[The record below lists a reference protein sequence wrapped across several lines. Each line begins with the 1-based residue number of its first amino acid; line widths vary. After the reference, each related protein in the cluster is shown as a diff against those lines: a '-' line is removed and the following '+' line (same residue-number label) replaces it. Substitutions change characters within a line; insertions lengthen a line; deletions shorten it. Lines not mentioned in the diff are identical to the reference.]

1 MYCIF
6 ADVTYLCLT
15 NWWTNESNMRK
26 ICFFTLLSAVFIFSS
41 CASLSRYPGVGRI
54 RRYTI
59 SHPQVP
65 TAFDGFRIAFAS
77 DFHLKSKYKDRHLKN
92 TVRALQDERP
102 DLLLLGG
109 DYQEGC
115 EYVAPLFSALGQV
128 APPYGTYAVLGNNDY
143 ERCTDEIRRAMKANG
158 ISLLEHE
165 LDTLTRD
172 GQHLILAGVANGFDL
187 KRYATSPT
195 AQLKE
200 EDYVVMITH
209 TPDYTEDTDIAHT
222 DLALA
227 GHTHGGQVTL
237 LGWIVPETGS
247 KYGRRFLTGLNHNT
261 RGIPVITSNG
271 LGTSRKNI
279 RTGAR
284 SDVIVVTLKKAETK
298 KEERE

>member
-1 MYCIF
+1 
-6 ADVTYLCLT
+6 
-15 NWWTNESNMRK
+15 MRN
-26 ICFFTLLSAVFIFSS
+26 ICFFTLLMAIFVLSS

-59 SHPQVP
+59 GHPQVP
-65 TAFDGFRIAFAS
+65 AAFDGFRIAFAS
-77 DFHLKSKYKDRHLKN
+77 DFHLESKYKYRHLQN

-115 EYVAPLFSALGQV
+115 EYVAPLFAALGQDI
-128 APPYGTYAVLGNNDY
+128 PPYGAYAVLGNNDY
-143 ERCTDEIRRAMKANG
+143 ERCTQEIRRAMKENG
-158 ISLLEHE
+158 IRLLEHE

-172 GQHLILAGVANGFDL
+172 GQNLILAGVANGFDL

-195 AQLKE
+195 ARLKE
-200 EDYVVMITH
+200 EDYVILITH
-209 TPDYTEDTDIAHT
+209 TPDYTEDTDITHT

-237 LGWIVPETGS
+237 LGLIVPETGS
-247 KYGRRFLTGLNHNT
+247 KYGRRFLTGLNYNT

-284 SDVIVVTLKKAETK
+284 SDVVVVTLKRTETK
-298 KEERE
+298 IEERE

>member
-1 MYCIF
+1 
-6 ADVTYLCLT
+6 
-15 NWWTNESNMRK
+15 MRN
-26 ICFFTLLSAVFIFSS
+26 ICFFTLLTAIFVLSS

-54 RRYTI
+54 RHYTI
-59 SHPQVP
+59 GHPQVP
-65 TAFDGFRIAFAS
+65 AAFDGFRIAFAS
-77 DFHLKSKYKDRHLKN
+77 DFHLESKYKYRHLQN
-92 TVRALQDERP
+92 TVRALQDEQP

-115 EYVAPLFSALGQV
+115 EYVAPLFAALGQ
-128 APPYGTYAVLGNNDY
+128 AIPPYGAYAVLGNNDY
-143 ERCTDEIRRAMKANG
+143 ERCTDEIRRAMKQNG
-158 ISLLEHE
+158 INLLEHE

-172 GQHLILAGVANGFDL
+172 GQNLILAGVANGFDL

-195 AQLKE
+195 ARLKK
-200 EDYVVMITH
+200 EDYVILITH
-209 TPDYTEDTDIAHT
+209 TPDYTEDTDITHT

-237 LGWIVPETGS
+237 LGLIVPETGS
-247 KYGRRFLTGLNHNT
+247 KYGRRFLTGLNYNT

-284 SDVIVVTLKKAETK
+284 SDVVVVTLKRTETK
-298 KEERE
+298 IEERE

>member
-1 MYCIF
+1 
-6 ADVTYLCLT
+6 
-15 NWWTNESNMRK
+15 MRK
-26 ICFFTLLSAVFIFSS
+26 ICFFTLLTAIFVLSS

-54 RRYTI
+54 RHYTI
-59 SHPQVP
+59 GHPQVP
-65 TAFDGFRIAFAS
+65 AAFDGFRMAFAS
-77 DFHLKSKYKDRHLKN
+77 DFHLESKYKERHLRN

-165 LDTLTRD
+165 LDTLTRE

-195 AQLKE
+195 APLKE

-209 TPDYTEDTDIAHT
+209 TPDYTEDADITHT

-247 KYGRRFLTGLNHNT
+247 KYGRQFLTGLNHNT

-284 SDVIVVTLKKAETK
+284 SDVVVVTLKRTETK
-298 KEERE
+298 IEERE